1 MDDPQSPPSEQQR
14 RSMPAGR
21 GVAAQ
26 LRVVAGLVGHAL
38 RRPPAAPAVEVR
50 TQPHP
55 DVRGVLIDAQPTSTV
70 GVGGRAIPAR
80 SWRFSY
86 TTDDSTGRVIPATG
100 LYIRPLRPWTGPGP
114 RPVVAFAPSTQ
125 GMGASSD
132 PSRSAP
138 VGWAVRRRGRRIE
151 DVIFAYE
158 LPVIN
163 HFVSRGMGVVVID
176 YPRDPRTGIQLYANN
191 IACGYA
197 LIDAVRACSSHFFP
211 AAAPVGW
218 WGFSQG
224 GGAVGKACELAAT
237 AEPRPRAA
245 VVGAPPS
252 DLVKVLRFVD
262 HHTLTGI
269 VSFAVLGFYTSHP
282 ETVRAAL
289 ANVSDYGL
297 EQIRATALLSAFG
310 AALRGGWRGSRHW
323 TTNDQR
329 LSASLDESAAL
340 TAELERHRLGTQP
353 LHHPTLLWGN
363 RYDDVIPFPQV
374 EEVARGWVRLSPEYL
389 DYRVYAFLPT
399 VFHFTVGHFGTYA
412 LTMRR
417 HAQWLCSHLY
427 DAERKNLR

>member
-1 MDDPQSPPSEQQR
+1 M
-14 RSMPAGR
+14 
-21 GVAAQ
+21 AAQ
-26 LRVVAGLVGHAL
+26 LRVVAGVLAHGL
-38 RRPPAAPAVEVR
+38 RRRSSPPEVQVR

-55 DVRGVLIDAQPTSTV
+55 SRRGVLIESRRTSTV
-70 GVGGRAIPAR
+70 GVGGRMIPAR

-100 LYIRPLRPWTGPGP
+100 LYIRPLRPWTGPSP

-138 VGWAVRRRGRRIE
+138 VGWAIQRSGRRIE
-151 DVIFAYE
+151 DVVFAYE

-163 HFVSRGMGVVVID
+163 HFVSRGFGVVVID

-191 IACGYA
+191 IACARA
-197 LIDAVRACSSHFFP
+197 LIDAIRACSSQFFP
-211 AAAPVGW
+211 ATAPVGW

-224 GGAVGKACELAAT
+224 GGAVGKACELADE
-237 AEPRPRAA
+237 AEPKPRAA

-252 DLVKVLRFVD
+252 DLVEVLRYVD

-289 ANVSDYGL
+289 GKVSDHGL

-310 AALRGGWRGSRHW
+310 AALRGGWRGSKHW
-323 TTNDQR
+323 TTNGQR
-329 LSASLDESAAL
+329 LSATLEESEAL
-340 TAELERHRLGTQP
+340 RAELDRHRLGTEP
-353 LHHPTLLWGN
+353 LRVPTLLWGN
-363 RYDDVIPFPQV
+363 RFDDVIPFPQV
-374 EEVARGWVRLSPEYL
+374 DAVAQGWARLSAEFLHYK
-389 DYRVYAFLPT
+389 VYAFLPT
-399 VFHFTVGHFGTYA
+399 MFHFTVGHFGTYA

-417 HAQWLCSHLY
+417 HARWLSSHLLN
-427 DAERKNLR
+427 DAGS